1 MCNIE
6 FVSGLLV
13 PIPTLPPSITVNTSA
28 LLSNKFNISPLPL
41 WVIIPAVALLLASTC
56 NNSTSLSVV
65 FNVVK
70 SPPTVRFPLIS
81 ASPFISNPVAV
92 NKPPWIPP
100 PPPVIGPTNLVAVIT
115 PTV

>member
-1 MCNIE
+1 MWNISLG
-6 FVSGLLV
+6 VSV
-13 PIPTLPPSITVNTSA
+13 PIPILPPSTTVITSVVV
-28 LLSNKFNISPLPL
+28 SNNFSISPEPL
-41 WVIIPAVALLLASTC
+41 CVIIPAVAVLLASTC

-70 SPPTVRFPLIS
+70 SPPTVKFPLIS

-92 NKPPWIPP
+92 NKPTCIPP
-100 PPPVIGPTNLVAVIT
+100 PLPVIGPTNLVAVIT